1 LGGGGLF
8 PLPTFGRRPLGM
20 RKGPRYPPFP
30 YISRGGARG
39 RGTEALASSPP
50 LSSSLSLR
58 NSLDLLD
65 QEGGERRCG
74 ARVHNSEAPF
84 VATLI
89 RLDLEVE
96 ICIDLVINS
105 FA

>member
-1 LGGGGLF
+1 
-8 PLPTFGRRPLGM
+8 
-20 RKGPRYPPFP
+20 
-30 YISRGGARG
+30 
-39 RGTEALASSPP
+39 
-50 LSSSLSLR
+50 
-58 NSLDLLD
+58 LLD